1 MKSGKPAEL
10 TSLVLDFK
18 LEVSQV
24 VAVDIASGTRK
35 LKVRGNLGARI
46 LKVAGSVPRA
56 SFK

>member
-1 MKSGKPAEL
+1 MLWKTEEH

-24 VAVDIASGTRK
+24 VAVDIASGARK
-35 LKVRGNLGARI
+35 LEVRGDLGAII

>member
-1 MKSGKPAEL
+1 MVEER

-24 VAVDIASGTRK
+24 VAVDIASGARK
-35 LKVRGNLGARI
+35 RKVRGNLGARI
-46 LKVAGSVPRA
+46 LKVAGRVSRA

>member
-1 MKSGKPAEL
+1 MVEER

-24 VAVDIASGTRK
+24 IAVDIASCACK
-35 LKVRGNLGARI
+35 LKVCGNLGAVI
-46 LKVAGSVPRA
+46 LKVAGCVSRA

>member
-1 MKSGKPAEL
+1 MVVMVEER

-24 VAVDIASGTRK
+24 FAVDIASGARK
-35 LKVRGNLGARI
+35 RKVRGNLGAII

>member
-1 MKSGKPAEL
+1 MIAMVGER

-24 VAVDIASGTRK
+24 VAVDIASGARK
-35 LKVRGNLGARI
+35 RKVRGNLGAII
-46 LKVAGSVPRA
+46 LKVAGRVSRA

>member
-1 MKSGKPAEL
+1 MIAMVGER

-24 VAVDIASGTRK
+24 VAVDIASGARK
-35 LKVRGNLGARI
+35 LEVRGDLGAII
-46 LKVAGSVPRA
+46 LKVAGRVSRA